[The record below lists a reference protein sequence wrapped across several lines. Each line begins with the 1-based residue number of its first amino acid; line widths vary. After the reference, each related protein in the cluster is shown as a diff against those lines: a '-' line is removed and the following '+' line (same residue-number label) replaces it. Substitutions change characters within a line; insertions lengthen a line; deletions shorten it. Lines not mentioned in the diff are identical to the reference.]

1 MFHEQHKLR
10 TDESEEVNADT
21 MTANLNCQG
30 IFEKMMNLMF
40 KRTNLNQDNT
50 NPYAN
55 NIMDNNWE
63 NIFLKIQKTRRVKRL
78 KNMFHLQMKLR
89 NPSSYIHYLVL
100 KNPLPPDL
108 SPDDAISYMNGRFQ
122 FDGHQQI
129 EIEEDTSSFE
139 ERCFDESHVES
150 RDIKY
155 YVIVTFIPVTGILI
169 YCWLKSERP
178 KFAKHL
184 LNYMFGCFIILGSLL
199 LIILI

>member
-55 NIMDNNWE
+55 NIMNNNWE
-63 NIFLKIQKTRRVKRL
+63 NSFYKNSKNSESEKIEEYVPSPDEVERPKFIYTLKSGDY
-78 KNMFHLQMKLR
+78 M
-89 NPSSYIHYLVL
+89 VL

-178 KFAKHL
+178 KF
-184 LNYMFGCFIILGSLL
+184 MFGCFIILGSLL
-199 LIILI
+199 LITLI